1 MTMFFGY
8 IRGQR
13 IVNTSWHLD
22 LVAHGMRNEF
32 ALGSRTGVRGSF
44 MALTFASGSRAV
56 PHSTAYDVFMALSM
70 ALS

>member
-1 MTMFFGY
+1 
-8 IRGQR
+8 
-13 IVNTSWHLD
+13 
-22 LVAHGMRNEF
+22 MRNEF

-56 PHSTAYDVFMALSM
+56 AHATAHDVFMALSM